1 MGQPNI
7 LLPLLAGES
16 DSDSISSDSNTT
28 DSQEN
33 SQSRYTDFVSEVV
46 SEKVGYNSDDDDD
59 DDIVDHEAEK
69 RPKSMPKKATNNS
82 GPMGTDITNSVEEG
96 FPRKRNLSNSE
107 PSQGESW
114 INSNLSRERSKTS
127 MAILK
132 FKPPTPLR

>member
-1 MGQPNI
+1 MCVEYVGQPNI

-59 DDIVDHEAEK
+59 DIVDHEAEK

-107 PSQGESW
+107 PSQGES
-114 INSNLSRERSKTS
+114 
-127 MAILK
+127 
-132 FKPPTPLR
+132 